1 MFPLNYLF
9 LNYESI
15 SLIAEGENERVV
27 LTPENSP
34 YSNDQFFPQSETC
47 QWTHSQGSY
56 QANMSANGLHLASE
70 TLLLVSL
77 CLLDNIIHDL
87 NLPAINE

>member
-1 MFPLNYLF
+1 MTSSF
-9 LNYESI
+9 LKVKHVS
-15 SLIAEGENERVV
+15 GHTRRVV
-27 LTPENSP
+27 T
-34 YSNDQFFPQSETC
+34 
-47 QWTHSQGSY
+47 
-56 QANMSANGLHLASE
+56 SANGLHLASE